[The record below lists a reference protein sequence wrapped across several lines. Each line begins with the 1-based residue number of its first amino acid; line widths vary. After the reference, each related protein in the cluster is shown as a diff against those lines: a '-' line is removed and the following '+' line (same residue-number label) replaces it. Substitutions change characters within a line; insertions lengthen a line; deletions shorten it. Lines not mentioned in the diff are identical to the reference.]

1 MGKRY
6 SQSKVDTVIRRFFTD
21 GECVSI
27 ISKETGIHQSTIYRW
42 IREYKG
48 DHGIDKRPQSHNLN
62 ALTKQVQR
70 LEGIIDILQSVNCT
84 AKAPLQVRL
93 AELERLYGTHNVH
106 MLCEALKVPRGTF
119 YNHMYR
125 NKRNHTWYAEHRE
138 VLRTRIMEIYDDN
151 HQIFGA
157 AKITAIL
164 KEEGYRTSVKMV
176 RELMRDMGLISI
188 RQEAKDLYDKEQRN
202 YKNHLNQRFHADRP
216 NHIWVSDVT
225 CFRYNNRNFYI
236 CVILDLYARKA
247 ISCRISMRNSTQLV
261 KYAFKSAYESRKPGQ
276 NLIFHTDR
284 GSNYRSKAFCDYL
297 RSKIVTQS
305 FSRAYVPYDNSVM
318 ESFFASMKKEE
329 LYRTKYR
336 SEQEFRAAVENYIEF
351 YNSKRPHA
359 KNNYETPDKKEQK
372 YLDQLNHMSVDI

>member
-1 MGKRY
+1 MGKKY
-6 SQSKVDTVIRRFFTD
+6 CQMEIDSVMRRFFTN
-21 GECVSI
+21 GESVYT
-27 ISKETGIHQSTIYRW
+27 ISLETGIHQSTIYRW
-42 IREYKG
+42 IREYKD

-62 ALTKQVQR
+62 ALTRQVQR

-84 AKAPLQVRL
+84 ANAPLQIRL
-93 AELERLYGTHNVH
+93 AELERLYGTYNVH

-125 NKRNHTWYAEHRE
+125 NKHNHTWYAEHRE
-138 VLRTRIMEIYDDN
+138 VLRTRIMEIFDDN

-157 AKITAIL
+157 AKITAII

-176 RELMRDMGLISI
+176 RELMRDMGMISI
-188 RQEAKDLYDKEQRN
+188 RQDAKDLYDKERRN
-202 YKNHLNQRFHADRP
+202 FKNHLNQQFHAVHP
-216 NHIWVSDVT
+216 NQIWVSDVT

-236 CVILDLYARKA
+236 CAILDLYARKVIA
-247 ISCRISMRNSTQLV
+247 FKISMRNSTQLV
-261 KYAFKSAYESRKPGQ
+261 KSTFKATYENRKPEQ
-276 NLIFHTDR
+276 DLIFHTDR

-297 RSKIVTQS
+297 RSKMVTQS

-336 SEQEFRAAVENYIEF
+336 SEKEFRAAVDGYIRF
-351 YNSKRPHA
+351 YNEKRPHA
-359 KNNYETPDKKEQK
+359 KNNYETPNKKEQN
-372 YLDQLNHMSVDI
+372 YLDQLHYISADI